1 MVDQVAE
8 INGTARVIAGED
20 ATFEGVRYR
29 IAVTE
34 QDGRRNLLQGTIEAE
49 PSVLAALGQLG
60 EAAIDLGDLGWF
72 GFHVIDVHRGTI
84 RLTGPIKID

>member
-34 QDGRRNLLQGTIEAE
+34 QDGRTQ
-49 PSVLAALGQLG
+49 P
-60 EAAIDLGDLGWF
+60 F
-72 GFHVIDVHRGTI
+72 FP
-84 RLTGPIKID
+84 PIKKGG